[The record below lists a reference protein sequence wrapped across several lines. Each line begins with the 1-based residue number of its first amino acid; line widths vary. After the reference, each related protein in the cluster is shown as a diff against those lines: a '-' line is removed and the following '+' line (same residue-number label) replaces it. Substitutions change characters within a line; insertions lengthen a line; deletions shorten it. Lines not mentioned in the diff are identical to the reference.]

1 MSKTGWKETTNI
13 NQWKGDSFMLG
24 INTMVPGK
32 YQVGPWIMH
41 GPALEKVRKSR
52 LLRTAL
58 LLANPVVPKWIKKG
72 LAMDP
77 TPLMEENK

>member
-1 MSKTGWKETTNI
+1 MSKTGWKETTSI
-13 NQWKGDSFMLG
+13 DQWKGDSFMLG
-24 INTMVPGK
+24 ITVMAPGK

-58 LLANPVVPKWIKKG
+58 LLANPRVPVQIKKM
-72 LAMDP
+72 LAADP
-77 TPLMEENK
+77 TPLMEEK